1 MTKGVHVIDHPLVQ
15 QKLAA
20 LRDRHTVAGDFRRLL
35 AEVAGWLFFEASR
48 SLAVRTGQVRT
59 PLATAPAVRV
69 ARPMLLVPVLR
80 AGLGMLHGILPH
92 VPDAQVG
99 FIGLQRNEETLAAE
113 AYYGKLPRRLS
124 RHEVFLLDPMLATG
138 GSCSAA
144 LAQLHGH
151 GARDIR
157 LVSLVAA
164 PEGIRAVRKEHPRL
178 AIYCAAIDDR
188 LNERGYI
195 VPGLG
200 DAGDRLF
207 GA

>member
-1 MTKGVHVIDHPLVQ
+1 MKGVHVIDHPLVQ
-15 QKLAA
+15 KKLAW
-20 LRDRHTVAGDFRRLL
+20 LRDRRTTAGDFRRLL
-35 AEVAGWLFFEASR
+35 ADVAGWVFFEASR
-48 SLAVRTGQVRT
+48 SLEIKAGRVRT
-59 PLATAPAVRV
+59 PLAGADSIRVVR
-69 ARPMLLVPVLR
+69 PILLVPVLR
-80 AGLGMLHGILPH
+80 AGLGMLNGILPL
-92 VPDAQVG
+92 VPEAHVG

-113 AYYGKLPRRLS
+113 AYYGKLPRRLP

-138 GSCSAA
+138 GSCGAA
-144 LAQLHGH
+144 LSQLHAR

-164 PEGIRAVRKEHPRL
+164 PEGIRAVRREHPRL
-178 AIYCAAIDDR
+178 PIYCGAVDDR
-188 LNERGYI
+188 LNDHGFI